1 MPPVIIYDSEAPQQP
16 PSNAQKSL
24 SNIPGMPEIV
34 IDNLTAAAQPQSQP
48 PPPVSVQPWYGHWN
62 WHWSYPYPAYVYP
75 QPQQQ
80 QQQQVIIIKN
90 ELPKPPPPPKEEKK
104 KEEKKKEEPK
114 PEPPPPPPPP
124 PVITKELEIEEF
136 EPQNRSKLSYAS
148 LLLSFLGFVLG
159 IACIAE
165 TYKAGNARH
174 EAEEAAHENYN
185 DDLSS
190 VIVDDSFNTIVL
202 RLGSISSFF
211 YFMATLCSWLAGSR
225 HVKKVIDEV
234 DETCVMKTVLIAG
247 WVAFAIAFTTSLIV
261 MMLALDEENAV
272 LPGGVW
278 TGFIMYL
285 VSWMLMYGYS
295 EMARKM

>member
-24 SNIPGMPEIV
+24 LNIPGMPEIV
-34 IDNLTAAAQPQSQP
+34 INNLRVTSQPQSHL
-48 PPPVSVQPWYGHWN
+48 PPPVSVQPWYGHGN
-62 WHWSYPYPAYVYP
+62 WQWSYPYPAYVYP

-80 QQQQVIIIKN
+80 QQQQPQVIIIKN

-104 KEEKKKEEPK
+104 KDEKKKEEPK
-114 PEPPPPPPPP
+114 PEPPPPP
-124 PVITKELEIEEF
+124 VITKEIEPVEF
-136 EPQNRSKLSYAS
+136 EPQKRSKLSYTS

-165 TYKAGNARH
+165 TYKAGNARQ
-174 EAEEAAHENYN
+174 EAEDAAHINYN
-185 DDLSS
+185 NDLSS
-190 VIVDDSFNTIVL
+190 VVGDDSFNTIVL

-225 HVKKVIDEV
+225 HVKKVKDEV
-234 DETCVMKTVLIAG
+234 DETCVMKTILIAG

-261 MMLALDEENAV
+261 MMMALDEENAV
-272 LPGGVW
+272 FPGGVW
-278 TGFIMYL
+278 MGFIMYL
-285 VSWMLMYGYS
+285 GSWMLMYGYS